1 MGAKTTLPV
10 FEKRGFVMKQAS
22 TFIITCAKHWEAD
35 TCLKQLLTTAARA
48 YGSLLEVGHLASF

>member
-35 TCLKQLLTTAARA
+35 TCVKQLLTTAARA
-48 YGSLLEVGHLASF
+48 